1 MMIAIRHLLR
11 LWRDCR
17 GTSAM
22 EFAFVAPALAFLAMG
37 ISDVARGLARKF
49 EIEQASYRALEL
61 VTAGSIQ
68 SDLTAGSVR
77 SDYTYVR
84 TEAAAAT
91 GEPESNVTVIN
102 WRECDGTKQSDFI
115 GTCNTGQQLARFVQV
130 TIFSDFRPMFSYG
143 PMGTA
148 FGLNVNGAVRLTARS
163 TLRVQ

>member
-1 MMIAIRHLLR
+1 MGLIRNLKR
-11 LWRDCR
+11 LARDQR
-17 GTSAM
+17 ATSAM

-37 ISDVARGLARKF
+37 ISDVARALARKY

-102 WRECDGTKQSDFI
+102 WRECDGTKQTDFI
-115 GTCNTGQQLARFVQV
+115 GTCNSSQQLARFVQI
-130 TIFSDFRPMFSYG
+130 TIFSDFRPMFGYG
-143 PMGTA
+143 PLGPSL
-148 FGLNVNGAVRLTARS
+148 GLNQNGVIRLTARS